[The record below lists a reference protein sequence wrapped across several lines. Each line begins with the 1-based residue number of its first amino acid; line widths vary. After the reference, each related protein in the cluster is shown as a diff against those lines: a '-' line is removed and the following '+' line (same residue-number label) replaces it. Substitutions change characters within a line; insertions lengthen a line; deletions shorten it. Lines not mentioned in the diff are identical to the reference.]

1 MEFQGRISVVGTLF
15 TLFTFLI
22 ISRLFYWQIIKGPQM
37 SALAV
42 SQREKVEAIP
52 YQRGSIYASDNSPLV
67 SNKNSY
73 FLFTDPSKISQPSDQ
88 IAKLLAPILVDKT
101 KATESSLLESEI
113 KTTQE
118 QLTKSLSDK
127 SKSWY
132 GIKHRISLS
141 EKEEIEKLQ
150 IKNLSFNEEV
160 VRFYPEASMAAHTI
174 GFVGSDFSGEP
185 TGYFGLEG
193 FYDLEL
199 KGRAGR
205 LVQEKDVFNKP
216 ILTGLFETEEQSDG
230 KDLILFLDRTVQ
242 SIVEES
248 LKDGLKKYGAKS
260 GWVVVMD
267 PKTGAILA
275 MASQPSYDPANFQ
288 DYEQNLY
295 KNPVIS
301 EAYEPGSTFKVL
313 VMSAALNE
321 KVVTPETRCT
331 ICDGPYKVDKYYIN
345 TWNHKYYPNQTLT
358 EVLEH
363 SDNVGMVFVSQK
375 LGKEKMLDYLD
386 KFGIGKKTGID
397 LQDEASI
404 PLKNSEEW
412 SIVDTST
419 ASFGQGLVVTGIQ
432 MIRAVSAI
440 ANGGMLVEPHMASKI
455 VGENKSLEIKPKTAE
470 KFLSSEAISDITHMM
485 VEAVDKGEAKWAKP
499 AGFQIAGKTGTAQ
512 IPVSGH
518 YDETKTIASFV
529 GFAPA
534 NNPKFIILTYLREPT
549 SSPWGSE
556 TAAPLFFQIAKKLLI
571 YYDIQPDK

>member
-1 MEFQGRISVVGTLF
+1 
-15 TLFTFLI
+15 
-22 ISRLFYWQIIKGPQM
+22 
-37 SALAV
+37 
-42 SQREKVEAIP
+42 
-52 YQRGSIYASDNSPLV
+52 
-67 SNKNSY
+67 
-73 FLFTDPSKISQPSDQ
+73 
-88 IAKLLAPILVDKT
+88 
-101 KATESSLLESEI
+101 
-113 KTTQE
+113 
-118 QLTKSLSDK
+118 
-127 SKSWY
+127 
-132 GIKHRISLS
+132 
-141 EKEEIEKLQ
+141 
-150 IKNLSFNEEV
+150 
-160 VRFYPEASMAAHTI
+160 
-174 GFVGSDFSGEP
+174 
-185 TGYFGLEG
+185 
-193 FYDLEL
+193 
-199 KGRAGR
+199 
-205 LVQEKDVFNKP
+205 
-216 ILTGLFETEEQSDG
+216 
-230 KDLILFLDRTVQ
+230 
-242 SIVEES
+242 
-248 LKDGLKKYGAKS
+248 
-260 GWVVVMD
+260 
-267 PKTGAILA
+267 
-275 MASQPSYDPANFQ
+275 MASQPTYDPANFQ

-375 LGKEKMLDYLD
+375 LGKEKMLDYFD

-397 LQDEASI
+397 LQDEASV
-404 PLKNSEEW
+404 PLKNRDEW

-432 MIRAVSAI
+432 MIRAVSAL
-440 ANGGMLVEPHMASKI
+440 ANGGMLVEPHMASEI
-455 VGENKSLEIKPKTAE
+455 VGQNKSLEIKSKTSE
-470 KFLSSEAISDITHMM
+470 KFLNTEAVADITRMM